1 MSDSF
6 AKGGSL
12 VGQDSDVRHPSPRG
26 EMIESNKRA
35 PVDRSYAAWVK
46 EFDTIGGRERIVIR
60 RQLRALS
67 SLPLIS
73 IVLPVYNPDL
83 ALLACA
89 IDSVRAQIYQ
99 NWQLCIADDAST
111 DEGVALMLQKYATS
125 DARIVFT
132 LRDRNGHIAACSNS
146 ALSLAAG
153 QWIALLDQDDLL
165 PEHAL
170 ALVAAVINSH
180 PAAGLIYSD
189 EDKIDESGQRCR
201 PYFKS
206 DWNPELLLGQNCV
219 SHLGVYRHTVV
230 REVGGFRE
238 GFEGSQDYDLALR
251 CAEKLRPTQIRHIP
265 RVLYHWRMIEGSAAA
280 AAEAKPYAPV
290 AARRAIADH
299 LRRRGIAGR
308 VEPCPENR
316 EWHRVIYDLAQPAPL
331 VSIIIPTRDQLSL
344 LRRCISSIREQTLYS
359 PFEIVIVD
367 NRSTEEDTR
376 RFLQS
381 LKQEPNVTVVRDE
394 NEFNFSR
401 LINRGTELARGD
413 ILAFLNNDI
422 EAKESNWLREM
433 VSNALRPEVGSVGAR
448 LWYPDGR
455 LQHGGVVLGLNG
467 VASHAFHRFPPQPI
481 APMNRTFVLAQNTAA
496 VTAAC
501 MVTRKT
507 VFADLGGFDENLP
520 GNFND
525 VDFCLRLR
533 ERGWLVVWTP
543 YANLI
548 HHESATRGQVG
559 RAQDRDRLF
568 REARYME
575 EKWSAQILRD
585 PYYSPDLSLHSGGF
599 DLAFPPRW
607 ENEAAMTEAD

>member
-1 MSDSF
+1 MTQ
-6 AKGGSL
+6 
-12 VGQDSDVRHPSPRG
+12 VVERT
-26 EMIESNKRA
+26 ESSERA
-35 PVDRSYAAWVK
+35 RPATRSYSAWVK
-46 EFDTIGGRERIVIR
+46 QFDSIEARERIVIR
-60 RQLRALS
+60 RQVRAFS
-67 SLPLIS
+67 TLPLIS

-83 ALLACA
+83 TFLACA
-89 IDSVRAQIYQ
+89 IDSVRAQIYE

-111 DEGVALMLQKYATS
+111 NPDVALMLRKYATC
-125 DARIVFT
+125 DARIALT

-146 ALSLAAG
+146 ALGLATG
-153 QWIALLDQDDLL
+153 EWIALLDQDDIL

-170 ALVAAVINSH
+170 ALVAAAVNSH
-180 PAAGLIYSD
+180 PDAGLIYSD

-219 SHLGVYRHTVV
+219 SHLGVYRHAVV

-238 GFEGSQDYDLALR
+238 GFDGSQDYDLALR
-251 CAEKLRPTQIRHIP
+251 CAEKLRPSQIRHLP
-265 RVLYHWRMIEGSAAA
+265 RVLYHWRMVEGSVAAVA
-280 AAEAKPYAPV
+280 DAKPYAPE

-299 LRRRGIAGR
+299 LKRRGIAGR

-316 EWHRVIYDLAQPAPL
+316 EWHRVVYDLAQPSPL
-331 VSIIIPTRDQLSL
+331 VSIIIPTRDRLSL
-344 LRRCISSIREQTLYS
+344 LRQCISSIRDQTGYS

-367 NRSTEEDTR
+367 NRSSENETR
-376 RFLQS
+376 QFLQS
-381 LKQEPNVTVVRDE
+381 LEREPNMTVVRDE
-394 NEFNFSR
+394 EEFNFSR
-401 LINRGTELARGD
+401 LVNRGAELARGD
-413 ILAFLNNDI
+413 ILAFLNNDV

-433 VSNALRPEVGSVGAR
+433 VSHAVRPDVGAVGAR

-481 APMNRTFVLAQNTAA
+481 ARMNRTFVLAQNTAA

-507 VFADLGGFDENLP
+507 IFADLGGFDENLP

-543 YANLI
+543 YANLM
-548 HHESATRGQVG
+548 HHESATRGQLAD
-559 RAQDRDRLF
+559 AQDRERRL
-568 REARYME
+568 REACYME
-575 EKWSAQILRD
+575 EKWSTQILRD
-585 PYYSPDLSLHSGGF
+585 PYYSPNLLLHSDGF
-599 DLAFPPRW
+599 DLAFPPRLSPLAEEW
-607 ENEAAMTEAD
+607 SLSDY

>member
-1 MSDSF
+1 MTQ
-6 AKGGSL
+6 
-12 VGQDSDVRHPSPRG
+12 VVERT
-26 EMIESNKRA
+26 ESSERA
-35 PVDRSYAAWVK
+35 RPVTRSYSTWVQQ
-46 EFDTIGGRERIVIR
+46 FDSIGARERIVIR
-60 RQLRALS
+60 RQVRAFS
-67 SLPLIS
+67 TLPLIS

-83 ALLACA
+83 TFLACA
-89 IDSVRAQIYQ
+89 IDSVRAQIYE

-111 DEGVALMLQKYATS
+111 NPDVALMLRKYATC
-125 DARIVFT
+125 DARIALT

-146 ALSLAAG
+146 ALGLATG
-153 QWIALLDQDDLL
+153 EWIALLDQDDIL

-170 ALVAAVINSH
+170 ALVAAAVNSH
-180 PAAGLIYSD
+180 PHAGLIYSD
-189 EDKIDESGQRCR
+189 EDKLDESGQRCR

-219 SHLGVYRHTVV
+219 SHFGVYRHAVV

-251 CAEKLRPTQIRHIP
+251 CAEKLRPSQIRHIP
-265 RVLYHWRMIEGSAAA
+265 RGLYHWRMVEGSVAAVA
-280 AAEAKPYAPV
+280 DAKPYAPE

-299 LRRRGIAGR
+299 LNRRGIAGR

-316 EWHRVIYDLAQPAPL
+316 EWHRVVYDLPQPSPV
-331 VSIIIPTRDQLSL
+331 VSIIIPTRDRLSF
-344 LRRCISSIREQTLYS
+344 LRQCISSIRDQTCYS

-367 NRSTEEDTR
+367 NRSTEEETL

-381 LKQEPNVTVVRDE
+381 LEQEPDMTVVRDE
-394 NEFNFSR
+394 DEFNFSR
-401 LINRGTELARGD
+401 LINRGAELARGD
-413 ILAFLNNDI
+413 ILAFLNNDV
-422 EAKESNWLREM
+422 EAKESNWLSEM
-433 VSNALRPEVGSVGAR
+433 VSHALRPDVGAVGAR
-448 LWYPDGR
+448 LWYPGGR

-481 APMNRTFVLAQNTAA
+481 ARMNRTFVLAQNTAA

-507 VFADLGGFDENLP
+507 IFADLGGFDENLP

-548 HHESATRGQVG
+548 HHESATRGQV
-559 RAQDRDRLF
+559 AHARDRERLL
-568 REARYME
+568 REACYME

-585 PYYSPDLSLHSGGF
+585 PYYSPNLLLHSDGF
-599 DLAFPPRW
+599 DLAFPPRLSPLAEEW
-607 ENEAAMTEAD
+607 SLSDY